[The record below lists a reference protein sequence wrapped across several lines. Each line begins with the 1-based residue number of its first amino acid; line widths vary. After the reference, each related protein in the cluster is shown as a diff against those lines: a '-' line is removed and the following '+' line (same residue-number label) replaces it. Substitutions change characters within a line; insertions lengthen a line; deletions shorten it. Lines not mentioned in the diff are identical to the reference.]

1 MRELFSYAFMQNA
14 FIAILIIS
22 PMLGILGTMV
32 VHKQMAYFSDA
43 LGHSALTGV
52 AIGAI
57 LGVTTPNLTMV
68 AFGILFALLLNRI
81 KFRTK
86 AAVDT
91 VISVCASTALAI
103 GLAILSRGSGFS
115 KYSSLLV
122 GDVLSI
128 RREELPLLAFSA
140 ILTLVY
146 WGFCLNSLTAASIHP
161 ALAKSRRIPVR
172 LTEDLF
178 VVIISI
184 LVMLSIRWIGVLLIN
199 ALLILPA
206 ASAKN
211 LASNMRQYH
220 VYTVLIAL
228 FCGILGLFVSY
239 CTNVATGPMIVIYA
253 GIIYFATYL
262 RGTRHAYRRS

>member
-1 MRELFSYAFMQNA
+1 MRELFSYTFMQNA
-14 FIAILIIS
+14 LIAILIIS

-57 LGVTTPNLTMV
+57 LGTVNSNLAMV
-68 AFGILFALLLNRI
+68 VFGIFFALLLNRI

-86 AAVDT
+86 TSVDT
-91 VISVCASTALAI
+91 LISVCASTALAI

-128 RREELPLLAFSA
+128 RREELPLLAFCA
-140 ILTLVY
+140 MITLLY
-146 WGFCLNSLTAASIHP
+146 WFLCLNPLAAISIHP
-161 ALAKSRRIPVR
+161 TLARSRRIPVR
-172 LTEDLF
+172 LIEDLF
-178 VVIISI
+178 AVIIAV
-184 LVMLSIRWIGVLLIN
+184 LVMLSIRWIGVMLIN

-206 ASAKN
+206 ASARN
-211 LASNMRQYH
+211 LAANMRQYH
-220 VYTVLIAL
+220 CYTVIIAL
-228 FCGILGLFVSY
+228 FCGVLGLFVSY
-239 CTNVATGPMIVIYA
+239 YTNVATGPVIVIYA
-253 GIIYFATYL
+253 GIVYFATYL
-262 RGTRHAYRRS
+262 KGYAKS